1 MVNEDWRVG
10 VLFSREGVT
19 SAVET
24 TMANATHLAI
34 DEINAQGGVLGRRVR
49 AVDYDPKSSPR
60 TYRELA
66 SRLMSEDRVRI
77 VFGAYMS
84 SCRKAIL
91 PEIEAFRGLLFY
103 PTFYEGFEYSPRC
116 FYTGAASN
124 QSALQLARYLM
135 QHHGSRF
142 ILVGSN
148 YVFPYETN
156 RVITD
161 LVTQA
166 RGKILDEIYVPLDA
180 KPEDFKRAIKQIAKH
195 APDAVIST
203 VVGSGVKMFYEAYA
217 EAGFDVEAMPIAAI
231 TTSEAEISTMQ
242 PEVAKGH
249 LSSAPFFET
258 LQTSA
263 AKRFVAAYRA
273 KFGITEPVTTCAEAA
288 YFQVHIYARAL
299 EKAGS
304 DDPDDLI
311 RAVGGIEF
319 QAPQGMVRIDP
330 TTHHTELWPRI
341 GRVNAERNFDIL
353 WESPDRVKPDPY
365 FIAPSLDNWGQ
376 APFVRQ
382 A

>member
-1 MVNEDWRVG
+1 MANEDWRVG

-34 DEINAQGGVLGRRVR
+34 DEINAQGGILGRRVS

-66 SRLMSEDRVRI
+66 TKLMSEDRVRI
-77 VFGAYMS
+77 VFGGYMS

-203 VVGSGVKMFYEAYA
+203 VVGSGVKMFYDAYA
-217 EAGFDVEAMPIAAI
+217 EASFDAATMPIAAI
-231 TTSEAEISTMQ
+231 TTSEAEIRTMQ
-242 PEVAKGH
+242 PEVAQGH

-258 LQTSA
+258 VQTPA

-273 KFGITEPVTTCAEAA
+273 RFGITEPVTACAEAA

-299 EKAGS
+299 EKAGG

-311 RAVGGIEF
+311 RALAGIEF

-330 TTHHTELWPRI
+330 TNHHTELWPRI
-341 GRVNAERNFDIL
+341 GRVNSERNFDIL
-353 WESPDRVKPDPY
+353 WESSDRVKPDPY
-365 FIAPSLDNWGQ
+365 FIAPSLDDWGH
-376 APFVRQ
+376 APFVRR